1 VQGTRTYM
9 APEVLDHNYDSKCD
23 MWSVGVIV
31 FILLSGVQPFG
42 DSRTPVNKLEE
53 LIQIGKYDMEN
64 EAWAEIS
71 QEAKDF
77 VRALLTHN

>member
-1 VQGTRTYM
+1 M

-42 DSRTPVNKLEE
+42 DSRTPITKLEE
-53 LIQIGKYDMEN
+53 LI
-64 EAWAEIS
+64 
-71 QEAKDF
+71 
-77 VRALLTHN
+77 